1 MSISCPTVTHNCT
14 WQPLKFFNF
23 FFLSIIR
30 FCHRVAKQKTQQN
43 YSFTQK
49 MVQKP
54 KWKYYW
60 EMTKTVA
67 DLIIYIFFCQTIMP
81 PISIEQKLTKNAI
94 NKQEFIFFAK
104 AFIFCRYACLPA
116 CIYILSNLLLLNWWE
131 QFICWFRVRDLWIC
145 FRIFCR
151 YLLSNWVSD
160 ITVREP
166 KPVCCRSLKL
176 FNFGCLYVGYLPD
189 GFANEIGQGYKN
201 ALTISDKFQVYSESR
216 MANYAVFWFL
226 NWDNKQSVWQLTK
239 LIG

>member
-1 MSISCPTVTHNCT
+1 MFESEKKGVLSQKRFLPSSKQLFFWPMACVPFCTTTKYVNQLSNCHT
-14 WQPLKFFNF
+14 QLYLTTTKVFNF

-94 NKQEFIFFAK
+94 NKQEFILFAK

-116 CIYILSNLLLLNWWE
+116 CIYILSNLLLLN
-131 QFICWFRVRDLWIC
+131 
-145 FRIFCR
+145 
-151 YLLSNWVSD
+151 
-160 ITVREP
+160 
-166 KPVCCRSLKL
+166 
-176 FNFGCLYVGYLPD
+176 
-189 GFANEIGQGYKN
+189 
-201 ALTISDKFQVYSESR
+201 
-216 MANYAVFWFL
+216 
-226 NWDNKQSVWQLTK
+226 
-239 LIG
+239 

>member
-1 MSISCPTVTHNCT
+1 LAHGLCHFAQQLNMSISCPTVTHNCT
-14 WQPLKFFNF
+14 WRPLKFFNF
-23 FFLSIIR
+23 FFFLPIIR
-30 FCHRVAKQKTQQN
+30 FCHRVAKQKIQQN

-94 NKQEFIFFAK
+94 NKQEFILFAK

-176 FNFGCLYVGYLPD
+176 FNFGLFIGCLYCMWATYLMDLPM
-189 GFANEIGQGYKN
+189 K
-201 ALTISDKFQVYSESR
+201 SDRDIKT
-216 MANYAVFWFL
+216 L
-226 NWDNKQSVWQLTK
+226 
-239 LIG
+239 